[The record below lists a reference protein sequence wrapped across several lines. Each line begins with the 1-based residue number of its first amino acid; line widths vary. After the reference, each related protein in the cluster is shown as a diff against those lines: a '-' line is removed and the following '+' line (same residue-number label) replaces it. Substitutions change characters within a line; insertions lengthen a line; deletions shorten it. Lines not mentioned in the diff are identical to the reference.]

1 MVLHCSR
8 IPTGASLER
17 DAHETRKKIISWP
30 AMVKQIQTVLTPK
43 VHRRND
49 SPGVP
54 ISGTQKCT
62 RCSVIHDVYVQWWQT
77 KHSTYLRGATP
88 KTRRT
93 GNGKPSVI
101 TACGPEEHR
110 GSPRVLAET
119 FVGSPRVI
127 RKKYVHD
134 SDAPREAQRVIL
146 TAFGGRR
153 VYCPLPFLRLES
165 VPARRPRFEATY

>member
-1 MVLHCSR
+1 
-8 IPTGASLER
+8 
-17 DAHETRKKIISWP
+17 
-30 AMVKQIQTVLTPK
+30 MVKQIQTVLTPR

-54 ISGTQKCT
+54 ISGTQKYT
-62 RCSVIHDVYVQWWQT
+62 RCSVIHDVYVPWWQT
-77 KHSTYLRGATP
+77 KHSKYLRGATP
-88 KTRRT
+88 KMRRT

-101 TACGPEEHR
+101 TTRDPEEHR

-127 RKKYVHD
+127 RKKFGCHVRD

-146 TAFGGRR
+146 TAFGWRR
-153 VYCPLPFLRLES
+153 VYCPLPLLATDPVSLGSLE
-165 VPARRPRFEATY
+165 RDHI